1 MLLMAHMRSAQRS
14 CTDIRRNASPRYR
27 KTPGQ
32 TTAKGAQVPTELHV
46 ATTGSDH
53 SDGSAD
59 QPFRTIN
66 RAAALALPGDTVIV
80 HSGEYREWVRPQR
93 GGLSNLRRITY
104 TAAPGEHVVIK
115 GSEAVTG
122 WDRVSGDIWTVAVP
136 NALFGGFNPFAEEV
150 DGDWIVYA
158 DQSVP
163 KKHLGEVYLNG
174 TSFYEVATV
183 DEVSD
188 PPLRTEVV
196 DHWTGTVDQ
205 VRDTAQTQLVW
216 HAEVSAEQTTIWA
229 NFPGADPNDE
239 LVEINV
245 RRSVFYPTEHHVDYL
260 TVHGFELAQAATP
273 WAPPTADQPGLI
285 GPNWA
290 KGWIIEDN
298 VIHDAKCSAVSLGKE
313 KSTGHN
319 FATLR
324 RDKPGYQYQL
334 ESVFA
339 ALQIGWDREHI
350 GSHVVRRNT
359 IYDCGQNGV
368 VGHLGCAFSTIEDNH
383 IYNIAIKREFYG
395 YEIGGIKLH
404 AALDVVIRHNRIHDC
419 SLGTWLDWQTQGTR
433 VSRNLFYDNS
443 RDLFIE
449 VSHGPHLV
457 DHNIFAS
464 RVSLELFSQ
473 GGAFVNNLFCGT
485 VSLDP
490 IVERPTPYHVPH
502 STQVA
507 GYAAIVGGDDR
518 YIGNIFLSGD
528 PDAAYA
534 PESSRP
540 GRREAGYGTAG
551 YDGHPASMKDYLALV
566 SDPTKGDHER
576 FTNVKQPVYIRDNVY
591 ASGAKAFEAENGAT
605 VLPDGDA
612 TATVVDEGA
621 EVFLECTLP
630 GPFDDAR
637 VQTVSGVDLE
647 RVRFVDA
654 DFEEPDGTPA
664 VLGTDLVGAAKTPSS
679 SYPAGPL
686 SILTSGVSRIRVW

>member
-1 MLLMAHMRSAQRS
+1 MPA
-14 CTDIRRNASPRYR
+14 
-27 KTPGQ
+27 
-32 TTAKGAQVPTELHV
+32 ELHV
-46 ATTGSDH
+46 ATNGSDQ
-53 SDGSAD
+53 SEGSAD
-59 QPFRTIN
+59 QPLRTIS
-66 RAAALALPGDTVIV
+66 RAAAIARPGDTVIV
-80 HSGEYREWVRPQR
+80 HGGEYREWVRPQR
-93 GGLSNLRRITY
+93 GGLSDRRRITY
-104 TAAPGEHVVIK
+104 AAAAGERVVIK
-115 GSEAVTG
+115 GSEQVTG
-122 WDRVSGDIWTVAVP
+122 WERVSGDVWTVVVP
-136 NALFGGFNPFAEEV
+136 NTLFGSFNPFAEEI

-163 KKHLGEVYLNG
+163 KKHLGDVYLNG
-174 TSFYEVATV
+174 TSFYEVAGV
-183 DEVSD
+183 DEVSS
-188 PPLRTEVV
+188 PPLRTEMT
-196 DHWTGTVDQ
+196 DHWTGTVDRI
-205 VRDTAQTQLVW
+205 RDTAQTQLVW
-216 HAEVSAEQTTIWA
+216 YAEVGTEQTTIWA
-229 NFPGADPNDE
+229 NFSGADPNSE

-245 RRSVFYPTEHHVDYL
+245 RRSVFYPTEHHLDYI
-260 TVHGFELAQAATP
+260 TVRGFELAQAATP

-339 ALQIGWDREHI
+339 AVQIGWDREHI
-350 GSHVVRRNT
+350 GSHLVRRNT
-359 IYDCGQNGV
+359 IYDCGQNAV

-395 YEIGGIKLH
+395 YEIAGIKLH

-433 VSRNLFYDNS
+433 VSRNLYYGNS

-457 DHNIFAS
+457 EHNILGS
-464 RVSLELFSQ
+464 RVSLEVHSQ

-485 VSLDP
+485 LSMDP

-507 GYAAIVGGDDR
+507 GYAAITGGDDR
-518 YIGNIFLSGD
+518 YIGNIFLGGD
-528 PDAAYA
+528 PAAAYG
-534 PESSRP
+534 PESRRP
-540 GRREAGYGTAG
+540 GRREVGYGTAG
-551 YDGHPASMKDYLALV
+551 YDGHPASMEDYLALV

-576 FTNVKQPVYIRDNVY
+576 FAKVLQPVYIRDNVY
-591 ASGAKAFEAENGAT
+591 ASGAKAFEAENRAT
-605 VLPDGDA
+605 VLGDGDGDV
-612 TATVVDEGA
+612 TATVLDEGT
-621 EVFLECTLP
+621 EVFLECRLP
-630 GPFDDAR
+630 VGYEDVR
-637 VQTVSGVDLE
+637 VPTVSGADLE

-654 DFEEPDGTPA
+654 EFEEPDGAPA
-664 VLGTDLVGAAKTPSS
+664 VLATDLVGAVKTPSG
-679 SYPAGPL
+679 SYPAGPV
-686 SILTSGVSRIRVW
+686 STLTSGVSRTRVW